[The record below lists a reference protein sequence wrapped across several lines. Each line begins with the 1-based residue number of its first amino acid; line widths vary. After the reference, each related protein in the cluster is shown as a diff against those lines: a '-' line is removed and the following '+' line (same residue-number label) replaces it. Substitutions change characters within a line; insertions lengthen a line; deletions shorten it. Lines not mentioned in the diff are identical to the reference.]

1 MMIEERGK
9 ESAHRMIQRQ
19 ITATRAA
26 PRRQVRA
33 RSAAARPAVNSS
45 ASPELRAM
53 LEAMPD
59 AVLVCD
65 SDERVRLVNPAADR
79 LFAGRPVRDRADL
92 LGRFEPLPTDPA
104 HDETVT
110 LRPRDVPDRWYELRS
125 FPVDRQSQA
134 ADDGRGGRVLVIRD
148 VTEARLARAQ
158 RRAFLSILSHEL
170 RTPITTI
177 YAGSRVLA
185 RQSRKPAAEGSE
197 NAVGTAPAAA
207 GAIAGPEIAADISA
221 EAAHLYD
228 LVEDLLVLTRAEQG
242 LLDLSIEPVLLQRIV
257 ETSMRLAATRTPGVT
272 IVRAGTND
280 PPAVRGDPVYLEQVI
295 RNLVTAA
302 SHYASVDE
310 PVIIGMSADDRE
322 VTVRVL
328 DRGPDLRPRD
338 AERLLEL
345 VEEPRGSRQSAG
357 IGPFVC
363 RRIVESMGGRI
374 WVTPRR
380 DGGAEIGFALP
391 RYEDAA
397 DEGMTA

>member
-1 MMIEERGK
+1 
-9 ESAHRMIQRQ
+9 
-19 ITATRAA
+19 
-26 PRRQVRA
+26 
-33 RSAAARPAVNSS
+33 
-45 ASPELRAM
+45 M

-59 AVLVCD
+59 AVLVLD
-65 SDERVRLVNPAADR
+65 AGERVRLVNPAADR

-92 LGRFEPLPTDPA
+92 LSRFETLPIDPA

-110 LRPRDVPDRWYELRS
+110 LRPRDMPNRWFELRTL
-125 FPVDRQSQA
+125 PVDRQGLA
-134 ADDGRGGRVLVIRD
+134 VDYGRRGRVLVIRD

-185 RQSRKPAAEGSE
+185 RQSRKARGAARSEDVTGAGPAGTGPPAAD
-197 NAVGTAPAAA
+197 AMD
-207 GAIAGPEIAADISA
+207 GPEIAADISA

-257 ETSMRLAATRTPGVT
+257 ETSIRLAATRTPGVA

-280 PPAVRGDPVYLEQVI
+280 PPAVRGDPVYIEQVI

-302 SHYASVDE
+302 SHYAATDE
-310 PVIIGMSADDRE
+310 PVIIGMATDDRE

-374 WVTPRR
+374 WVIPRR

-391 RYEDAA
+391 RYDDAG
-397 DEGMTA
+397 DEGLTA